1 MWVYI
6 SLDTWSMYLKSDETR
21 NALFWREI
29 SKRTLVAASLFLP
42 SLAEYCSIVYFRE
55 WEFLTEFH
63 HFFSNCQIISIIT
76 ALLCSLFDHR
86 IDDKNKVGNLQ
97 PNFIEKHTVSILF
110 SFNLGNIIEFFY
122 IYYAG
127 SSTNDPLMYCSAAFF
142 TIGNLFFFHSV

>member
-1 MWVYI
+1 MLVYI
-6 SLDTWSMYLKSDETR
+6 SLDTWSMFLKSDGTP
-21 NALFWREI
+21 NTLFRREI
-29 SKRTLVAASLFLP
+29 SKRTLIAASLFLP

-110 SFNLGNIIEFFY
+110 SFNLGNIITFFS
-122 IYYAG
+122 IIHGG
-127 SSTNDPLMYCSAAFF
+127 SRSSDPIMYFSGLFF
-142 TIGNLFFFHSV
+142 TVG